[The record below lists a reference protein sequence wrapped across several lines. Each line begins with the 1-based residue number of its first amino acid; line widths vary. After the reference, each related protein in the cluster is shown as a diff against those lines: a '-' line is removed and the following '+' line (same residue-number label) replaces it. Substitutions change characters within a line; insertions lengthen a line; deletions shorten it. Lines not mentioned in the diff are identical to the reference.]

1 MSIESLVIVVTIL
14 IISGLWIGAPLFA
27 RRTAAGRR
35 TLEQKQTE
43 RLLNHYERIL
53 LNLRD
58 LDEDFAVGKILPQDY
73 EQDREQLVQRGIQ
86 VLIALDHLA
95 ESAAPG
101 ARGDSADVDAAVDK
115 QIEAAVA
122 AYRRKTRPA

>member
-1 MSIESLVIVVTIL
+1 MSIESLVIVATIL

-27 RRTAAGRR
+27 RQAATGRR

-58 LDEDFAVGKILPQDY
+58 LDEDFSVGKIQPQDY

-95 ESAAPG
+95 ESAAPS
-101 ARGDSADVDAAVDK
+101 AHSDSADVDAAIDK

-122 AYRRKTRPA
+122 AYRRKTKPA